1 MTLTIYNDLEQG
13 TDEWLQAR
21 CGILTASVIGQL
33 ITPSLGIA
41 DNETSRRLI
50 RKLAA
55 ERITGHPITTYPTK
69 AMQRGTLLEPWARD
83 AYAEY
88 MGVAVTEVGFM
99 RLDTEDGSLGYSPDG
114 LVKDDGL
121 IEIKCPS
128 PETHIETILTDE
140 VPAGYM
146 GQVQAGLFVS
156 ERDWIDFVS
165 YCPGANTYVTRV
177 FPSAEWRA
185 VIADVVQVA
194 EDRIDTLVNT
204 YARRVATYSLP
215 PAEWFDPFEEDQI
228 TL

>member
-33 ITPSLGIA
+33 ITPTLAVA

-55 ERITGHPITTYPTK
+55 ERITGHPIATYPTK
-69 AMQRGTLLEPWARD
+69 AMQRGTLLEPFARE
-83 AYAEY
+83 AYADHA
-88 MGVAVTEVGFM
+88 GVTVDEIGFM
-99 RLDTEDGSLGYSPDG
+99 RLDTEDGSLGFSPDG
-114 LVKDDGL
+114 LVGDEGL

-128 PETHIETILTDE
+128 PETHLETVLTDE

-156 ERDWIDFVS
+156 DRYWLDFVS
-165 YCPGANTYVTRV
+165 YCPGANTYITRV
-177 FPSAEWRA
+177 TPSGEWRA
-185 VIADVVQVA
+185 VIADVIQVA
-194 EDRIDTLVNT
+194 EERIDALVNT
-204 YARRVATYSLP
+204 YARRVAAYSLP
-215 PAEWFDPFEEDQI
+215 PADWFDPFEDPLI
-228 TL
+228 TV